1 MNRLV
6 TFACIGLV
14 LLSGGPA
21 RAAGDDVSAFKDTI
35 REMNQRIKELEDE
48 VRRLKGTA
56 PAPAQAAAP
65 EPGSALETLA
75 KRVEAIEGHSLL
87 KGIEL
92 HGFVS
97 GTYTYNLNRPKSK
110 NNRLVVFNEDHNTF
124 GLTHANIQISRSGEN
139 GLGFVTDLD
148 FGDTAEVVGSVTRWS
163 NNANNTESRNS
174 IELRQAYLTYKFS
187 IGNGLTLKAGKFVT
201 LHGAEVIKSWNNFN
215 YNISNSIL
223 FGFSIPFTHTGLMAS
238 YPINDY
244 FAVDL
249 GVVNGW
255 DTVADN
261 NDGKTFHGGLTIK
274 PHETLSLY
282 LSGSYGSEQN
292 DRGGSKRS
300 MLTTLVTYKPMDRLT
315 LILDHNWGSESDLV
329 KDAAGA
335 LSKTA
340 DWHGIAGYAI
350 ATLTDDLSLSL
361 RGEWF
366 ADMDASR
373 TGLKQDVWEFTP
385 TLTYAIAEG
394 LLARFEYR
402 HDESSKKFFE
412 NHKGK
417 PLSGQDL
424 FAGELIYAF

>member
-1 MNRLV
+1 MV
-6 TFACIGLV
+6 ACLGLV
-14 LLSGGPA
+14 LLSGGPV
-21 RAAGDDVSAFKDTI
+21 RAGGDDAGTFKDTI
-35 REMNQRIKELEDE
+35 QEMNQRIKELEDE

-56 PAPAQAAAP
+56 PAPAQAVAP
-65 EPGSALETLA
+65 EQDSALETLA

-97 GTYTYNLNRPKSK
+97 GTYTYNLNRPQSK
-110 NNRLVVFNEDHNTF
+110 NNRLAVFNEDHNTF
-124 GLTHANIQISRSGEN
+124 GLNHANLQVARSGEN
-139 GLGFVTDLD
+139 GLGFLTDLD
-148 FGDTAEVVGSVTRWS
+148 FGDTAEIVGSVTRWS

-244 FAVDL
+244 FSLDL

-274 PHETLSLY
+274 PHDTLSFY
-282 LSGSYGSEQN
+282 ISGSYGPEQN

-329 KDAAGA
+329 EDAAGA
-335 LSKTA
+335 LTRTA

-366 ADMDASR
+366 ADMDATR

-385 TLTYAIAEG
+385 TLTYTIAEG